1 MAAVQAAEH
10 EPAHDALPGSIPDL
24 LALRRAHADGEFLV
38 TDDERL
44 SFAEADAQ
52 SLALADA
59 LLASGVGK
67 GTRVGIL
74 FPNCAQWI
82 ISWLAAARIGAL
94 TVPLST
100 FAPGAELARLVHH
113 TDIQV
118 LLMGRS
124 IAGRD
129 LIDRLADALPGL
141 ADGDAAIALPEVP
154 FLRRVHVWPDCDR
167 SWATPWPGT
176 TGPVVSLVGSAETE
190 VRPSDDLVLV
200 TTSGTTA
207 LPKSV
212 AHTHGSLVRHAYIL
226 AHHRGVTATDRVYSP
241 MPFFWVGGLTMV
253 VLQALSTGAA
263 VLAQDVFEP
272 GATLALLE
280 RERATYVSCW
290 AQASQAMTDHPDF
303 AKRDLSS
310 VRGGTLLEA
319 LPLERRPSEP
329 ELTPNLLGM
338 TETGG
343 PHTMV
348 EVPDTPLPTERR
360 GSFGIPLPGLVQHRV
375 VDAAGFEAPPGQEGG
390 IQVRGQI
397 LMSGIYKRERH
408 DVFTADGWYDT
419 GDRGFFDAA
428 GHLHFTGRTSALI
441 KTAGSNVSPAEVE
454 SVLDAMPG
462 VLHSFVI
469 GLPHPVRGEIVAAA
483 VVPTHGADL
492 SIDAVTG
499 HARANLS
506 GFKVPT
512 VIALLAESELPMLP
526 TGKLDRHGLVRLLAT
541 DRLQLDQERKTWIS
555 QPSV

>member
-1 MAAVQAAEH
+1 MAAAHTAEH
-10 EPAHDALPGSIPDL
+10 HPVTDVLPGSIPEL
-24 LALRRAHADGEFLV
+24 LALRRAHADGDFLV

-52 SLALADA
+52 SQALADA

-82 ISWLAAARIGAL
+82 VSWLAAARIGAL

-100 FAPGAELARLVHH
+100 FAPGAELVRLLRH
-113 TDIQV
+113 TDTQV

-129 LIDRLADALPGL
+129 LVDRLADALPGL
-141 ADGDAAIALPEVP
+141 ADGDAAIALLEVP
-154 FLRRVHVWPDCDR
+154 YLRRVHVWPDCNR
-167 SWATPWPGT
+167 PWATPWPGI
-176 TGPVVSLVGSAETE
+176 TGPVVSLAGSAETE
-190 VRPSDDLVLV
+190 VRPADDLVLV

-207 LPKSV
+207 EPKSV
-212 AHTHGSLVRHAYIL
+212 VHTHGSLVRHAYIL

-253 VLQALSTGAA
+253 VLQSLSTGAA

-272 GATLALLE
+272 GSTLALLE

-290 AQASQAMTDHPDF
+290 AQASRAMADHPDF

-310 VRGGTLLEA
+310 VRGGTMLEA
-319 LPLERRPSEP
+319 LPPERRPSEP
-329 ELTPNLLGM
+329 ALTPNLLGM

-360 GSFGIPLPGLVQHRV
+360 GSFGIPLPGVVQHRI
-375 VDAAGFEAPPGQEGG
+375 VDTAGLQAPPGQEGQ

-397 LMSGIYKRERH
+397 LMSGIYKQERH
-408 DVFTADGWYDT
+408 EVFTADGWYDT
-419 GDRGFFDAA
+419 GDRGLFDDA
-428 GHLHFTGRTSALI
+428 GHLHFTGRASALI

-454 SVLDAMPG
+454 SVLDAIPG
-462 VLHSFVI
+462 VLHSFVVA
-469 GLPHPVRGEIVAAA
+469 LPHPVRGQIVAAA
-483 VVPTHGADL
+483 VVPSYGVVVSTE
-492 SIDAVTG
+492 AVIA
-499 HARANLS
+499 HARGNLS
-506 GFKVPT
+506 SFKVPT
-512 VIALLAESELPMLP
+512 VIRLIAENDLPMLP
-526 TGKLDRHGLVRLLAT
+526 TGKIDREGLVRVLTA
-541 DRLQLDQERKTWIS
+541 D
-555 QPSV
+555 

>member
-1 MAAVQAAEH
+1 MTTAHTAPDK
-10 EPAHDALPGSIPDL
+10 PADDALPGSIPEL
-24 LALRRAHADGEFLV
+24 LALRRAQPDGEFLV

-52 SLALADA
+52 SQALANA
-59 LLASGVGK
+59 LLAGGVGK

-100 FAPGAELARLVHH
+100 FAPGAELARLLRH
-113 TDIQV
+113 TDTQV
-118 LLMGRS
+118 VLMGRS

-129 LIDRLADALPGL
+129 LLDRISEALPGL
-141 ADGDAAIALPEVP
+141 STGDPSIALPEVP
-154 FLRRVHVWPDCDR
+154 YLRRVHVWPDCDR
-167 SWATPWPGT
+167 PWTTPWPST
-176 TGPVVSLVGSAETE
+176 TGPVVSLTDSAEAE
-190 VRPSDDLVLV
+190 VRPSDELVLV

-212 AHTHGSLVRHAYIL
+212 AHTHGSLVRHAHIL
-226 AHHRGVTATDRVYSP
+226 ARHRGVTAADRIYSP

-253 VLQALSTGAA
+253 VLQALSTGATI
-263 VLAQDVFEP
+263 LAQNVFEP

-280 RERATYVSCW
+280 RERATFISCW
-290 AQASQAMTDHPDF
+290 AQASQAMADHPDF

-310 VRGGTLLEA
+310 VRSGTMLEA
-319 LPLERRPSEP
+319 LPPERRPSEP

-348 EVPDTPLPTERR
+348 ERPDMPLPLERR
-360 GSFGIPLPGLVQHRV
+360 GSFGIPLPGVVQHRI
-375 VDAAGFEAPPGQEGG
+375 VDDAGLEAPPGHEGEL
-390 IQVRGQI
+390 QVRGQL

-408 DVFTADGWYDT
+408 DVFTVDGWYDT

-428 GHLHFTGRTSALI
+428 GHLHFTGRASAVI

-462 VLHSFVI
+462 ALHSFVV
-469 GLPHPVRGEIVAAA
+469 GLPDPVRGQVVGAA
-483 VVPTHGADL
+483 VVASRDAPL
-492 SIDAVTG
+492 SVEAIVA
-499 HARANLS
+499 HARRNLS
-506 GFKVPT
+506 TFKVPT
-512 VIALLAESELPMLP
+512 VIRLVAESELPMLP
-526 TGKLDRHGLVRLLAT
+526 TGKVDRQALVGLLTA
-541 DRLQLDQERKTWIS
+541 D
-555 QPSV
+555 

>member
-1 MAAVQAAEH
+1 MG
-10 EPAHDALPGSIPDL
+10 PAHTAEPTPAPEALPASIPEL
-24 LALRRAHADGEFLV
+24 LALRRAHSDGEFLV
-38 TDDERL
+38 TDHERL
-44 SFAEADAQ
+44 SFAEADDQ
-52 SLALADA
+52 SQVLADA

-100 FAPGAELARLVHH
+100 FAPGVELARLLRH
-113 TDIQV
+113 TDTQV

-129 LIDRLADALPGL
+129 LVTRLADALPGL
-141 ADGDAAIALPEVP
+141 ADGDGTIALPEVP
-154 FLRRVHVWPDCDR
+154 YLRRAHVWPDCDQP
-167 SWATPWPGT
+167 WATPWPGIA
-176 TGPVVSLVGSAETE
+176 GQVVSLTGSAEQE
-190 VRPSDDLVLV
+190 VRPADDLVLV

-272 GATLALLE
+272 GGTLALLE

-290 AQASQAMTDHPDF
+290 AQASQAMADHPDF

-310 VRGGTLLEA
+310 VRGGTMLEA
-319 LPLERRPSEP
+319 LPPGQRPSEP

-348 EVPDTPLPTERR
+348 EVPDTPLPPERR
-360 GSFGIPLPGLVQHRV
+360 GSFGIPLPGVVQHRI
-375 VDAAGFEAPPGQEGG
+375 VDPAGLQAPAGQEGH

-408 DVFTADGWYDT
+408 EVFTPDGWYPT
-419 GDRGFFDAA
+419 GDRGWFDDA
-428 GHLHFTGRTSALI
+428 GHLHFTGRASALI

-454 SVLDAMPG
+454 SVLDTMPG
-462 VLHSFVI
+462 VLHSFVVA
-469 GLPHPVRGEIVAAA
+469 LPHPVRGQVVAA
-483 VVPTHGADL
+483 VVVPSHGTQL
-492 SIDAVTG
+492 STDAVAA
-499 HARANLS
+499 HARRNLS

-512 VIALLAESELPMLP
+512 VIEVVAEMDLPMLP
-526 TGKLDRHGLVRLLAT
+526 TGKVDRQGLVRLLTT
-541 DRLQLDQERKTWIS
+541 D
-555 QPSV
+555 

>member
-1 MAAVQAAEH
+1 MIAAHTAPDK
-10 EPAHDALPGSIPDL
+10 PAHDALPASIPEL
-24 LALRRAHADGEFLV
+24 LALRRAQPDGEFLV

-52 SLALADA
+52 SRALADA
-59 LLASGVGK
+59 LLAGGVGK

-82 ISWLAAARIGAL
+82 VSWLAAARIGAL

-100 FAPGAELARLVHH
+100 FAPGAELTRLLRH
-113 TDIQV
+113 TDTQV
-118 LLMGRS
+118 VLMGRS

-129 LIDRLADALPGL
+129 LVDRMSDALPDL
-141 ADGDAAIALPEVP
+141 STGDAAITLPEVP
-154 FLRRVHVWPDCDR
+154 YLRRVHVFPDCDR
-167 SWATPWPGT
+167 PWTTPWPGAS
-176 TGPVVSLVGSAETE
+176 GSVVSLTGSAETE
-190 VRPSDDLVLV
+190 VRPADDLVLV

-226 AHHRGVTATDRVYSP
+226 AHHRGVTAADRIYSP

-272 GATLALLE
+272 GSTLALLE

-290 AQASQAMTDHPDF
+290 AQASQAMADHPDF

-310 VRGGTLLEA
+310 VRGGTMLQA
-319 LPLERRPSEP
+319 LPPERRPSEP

-360 GSFGIPLPGLVQHRV
+360 GSFGIPLPGVVQHRI
-375 VDAAGFEAPPGQEGG
+375 VDENGIEAAPGQHGE

-397 LMSGIYKRERH
+397 LMNGIYKQERH
-408 DVFTADGWYDT
+408 EVFSPDGWYST
-419 GDRGFFDAA
+419 GDRGWFDDA
-428 GHLHFTGRTSALI
+428 GHLHFTGRASALI

-462 VLHSFVI
+462 VLHSFVVA
-469 GLPHPVRGEIVAAA
+469 LPHPVRGEVVAAA
-483 VVPTHGADL
+483 VVPSHGAQL
-492 SIDAVTG
+492 SAEALVAY
-499 HARANLS
+499 ARRNLS
-506 GFKVPT
+506 SFKVPT
-512 VIALLAESELPMLP
+512 VLSIVAEGDLPMLP
-526 TGKLDRHGLVRLLAT
+526 TGKVDRQALVRLLAS
-541 DRLQLDQERKTWIS
+541 D
-555 QPSV
+555 

>member
-1 MAAVQAAEH
+1 MAAAQPA
-10 EPAHDALPGSIPDL
+10 EPAEPDALPASIPEL
-24 LALRRAHADGEFLV
+24 LALRRAHSDGEFLV
-38 TDDERL
+38 TDHERL
-44 SFAEADAQ
+44 SFAEADEESQ
-52 SLALADA
+52 VLADA

-100 FAPGAELARLVHH
+100 FAPGAELARLLRH
-113 TDIQV
+113 TDTQV
-118 LLMGRS
+118 VLMGRS

-129 LIDRLADALPGL
+129 LVDRLTEALPGL
-141 ADGDAAIALPEVP
+141 ADSDTAIALPDVP
-154 FLRRVHVWPDCDR
+154 YLRRVHVRPDCDQP
-167 SWATPWPGT
+167 WATPWPGT
-176 TGPVVSLVGSAETE
+176 TKPVVSLVSSAEKE
-190 VRPSDDLVLV
+190 VRPADDLVLV

-212 AHTHGSLVRHAYIL
+212 AHTHGSLVRHAYLL
-226 AHHRGVTATDRVYSP
+226 AHHRGVTAADRVYSP

-310 VRGGTLLEA
+310 VRGGTMLEA
-319 LPLERRPSEP
+319 LPPERRPSEP

-348 EVPDTPLPTERR
+348 EVPDSPLPTERR
-360 GSFGIPLPGLVQHRV
+360 GSFGIPLPGVVQHRI
-375 VDAAGFEAPPGQEGG
+375 VDTSGVELSPGQHGELE
-390 IQVRGQI
+390 VRGQI
-397 LMSGIYKRERH
+397 LMSGIYKLERH
-408 DVFTADGWYDT
+408 QVFSPDGWYPT
-419 GDRGFFDAA
+419 GDRGWFDDA
-428 GHLHFTGRTSALI
+428 GHLHFTGRASALI

-462 VLHSFVI
+462 VLHSFVV
-469 GLPHPVRGEIVAAA
+469 GLPHPVRGEVVAAA
-483 VVPTHGADL
+483 VVPSHGVTL
-492 SIDAVTG
+492 AVG
-499 HARANLS
+499 AVIAHARRNLS

-512 VIALLAESELPMLP
+512 VVEVLAETELPMLP
-526 TGKLDRHGLVRLLAT
+526 TGKLDRQGLVGLLSA
-541 DRLQLDQERKTWIS
+541 DRLQPD
-555 QPSV
+555 

>member
-1 MAAVQAAEH
+1 MAAAPTAAEDSTRSGM
-10 EPAHDALPGSIPDL
+10 PASIPEL
-24 LALRRAHADGEFLV
+24 LAIRRDAPDGEFLI

-44 SFAEADAQ
+44 TFSEADSA
-52 SLALADA
+52 SLELADA
-59 LLASGVGK
+59 LLAAGVGK

-74 FPNCAQWI
+74 FPNCAQWLVA
-82 ISWLAAARIGAL
+82 WLAAARIGAL

-100 FAPGAELARLVHH
+100 FAPGAELARLLRH
-113 TDIQV
+113 TDTQV

-129 LIDRLADALPGL
+129 LVTRVADALPGL
-141 ADGDAAIALPEVP
+141 ADGDAAIALAAVP
-154 FLRRVHVWPDCDR
+154 YLRRVHVWPDCDR
-167 SWATPWPGT
+167 AWTTPWPGS
-176 TGPVVSLVGSAETE
+176 TGPVAPLTGPAERE
-190 VRPSDDLVLV
+190 VRPADDLVLV

-212 AHTHGSLVRHAYIL
+212 AHTHGSLVRHAAIL
-226 AHHRGVTATDRVYSP
+226 AHHRGITAADRIYSP

-263 VLAQDVFEP
+263 ILAQDVFEA
-272 GATLALLE
+272 GSTLALLE
-280 RERATYVSCW
+280 RERATFISCW
-290 AQASQAMTDHPDF
+290 TQASQAMADHPDF

-310 VRGGTLLEA
+310 VRGGTMLEA
-319 LPLERRPSEP
+319 LPPERRPSEP

-348 EVPDTPLPTERR
+348 EVPDTPLPQVRR
-360 GSFGIPLPGLVQHRV
+360 GSWGVPLPAVVQHRI
-375 VDAAGFEAPPGQEGG
+375 VDTAGLEVSPGQEGE

-397 LMSGIYKRERH
+397 LMSGIYKQERH
-408 DVFTADGWYDT
+408 EVFTADGWYDT
-419 GDRGFFDAA
+419 GDRGWFDDA
-428 GHLHFTGRTSALI
+428 GHLHFTGRASALI

-462 VLHSFVI
+462 VLHSFVVA
-469 GLPHPVRGEIVAAA
+469 LPHPVRGEVVAAA
-483 VVPTHGADL
+483 IVPARGTQL
-492 SIDAVTG
+492 STDAVAV

-512 VIALLAESELPMLP
+512 VIAVLAESELPMLP
-526 TGKLDRHGLVRLLAT
+526 TGKLDRQGLIRLLTT
-541 DRLQLDQERKTWIS
+541 D
-555 QPSV
+555 

>member
-1 MAAVQAAEH
+1 MAAAHTAEH
-10 EPAHDALPGSIPDL
+10 HPVTDVLPGSIPEL
-24 LALRRAHADGEFLV
+24 LALRRAHADGDFLV

-52 SLALADA
+52 SQALADA

-82 ISWLAAARIGAL
+82 VSWLAAARIGAL

-100 FAPGAELARLVHH
+100 FAPGAELVRLLRH
-113 TDIQV
+113 TDTQV

-129 LIDRLADALPGL
+129 LVDRLADALPGL
-141 ADGDAAIALPEVP
+141 ADGDAAIALLEVP
-154 FLRRVHVWPDCDR
+154 YLRRVHVWPDCNR
-167 SWATPWPGT
+167 PWATPWPGI
-176 TGPVVSLVGSAETE
+176 TGPVVSLAGSAETE
-190 VRPSDDLVLV
+190 VRPADDLVLV

-207 LPKSV
+207 EPKSV
-212 AHTHGSLVRHAYIL
+212 VHTHGSLVRHAYIL

-253 VLQALSTGAA
+253 VLQSLSTGAA

-272 GATLALLE
+272 GSTLALLE

-290 AQASQAMTDHPDF
+290 AQASRAMADHPDF

-310 VRGGTLLEA
+310 VRGGTMLEA
-319 LPLERRPSEP
+319 LPPERRPSEP

-360 GSFGIPLPGLVQHRV
+360 GSFGIPLPGVVQHRI
-375 VDAAGFEAPPGQEGG
+375 VDTAGLQAPPGQEGQ

-397 LMSGIYKRERH
+397 LMSGIYKQERH
-408 DVFTADGWYDT
+408 EVFTADGWYDT
-419 GDRGFFDAA
+419 GDRGLFDDA
-428 GHLHFTGRTSALI
+428 GHLHFTGRASALI

-454 SVLDAMPG
+454 SVLDAIPG
-462 VLHSFVI
+462 VLHSFVVA
-469 GLPHPVRGEIVAAA
+469 LPHPVRGQIVAAA
-483 VVPTHGADL
+483 VVPSYGVVVSTE
-492 SIDAVTG
+492 AVIA
-499 HARANLS
+499 HARGNLS
-506 GFKVPT
+506 SFKVPT
-512 VIALLAESELPMLP
+512 VIRLIAENDLPMLP
-526 TGKLDRHGLVRLLAT
+526 TGKIDREGLVRVLTA
-541 DRLQLDQERKTWIS
+541 D
-555 QPSV
+555 